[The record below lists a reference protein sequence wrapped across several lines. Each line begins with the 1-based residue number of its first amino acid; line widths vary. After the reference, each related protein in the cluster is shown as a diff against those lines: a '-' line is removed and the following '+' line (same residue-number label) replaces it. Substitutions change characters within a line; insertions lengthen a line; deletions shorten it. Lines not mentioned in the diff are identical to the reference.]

1 MKILKLSIIF
11 SVLILF
17 TSCPKPEDLV
27 HDSVSIE
34 FYNHIDGTPLI
45 FDSITGYSDWYSTN
59 SGQNFNI
66 LNLYYLITDIK
77 LSDNNGNS
85 LYLLSDIHFVSS
97 DNENSNYIY
106 FPEILSSGTY
116 DNIEFV
122 FGLNSDNNISN
133 SFIDESFHTQM
144 FWPDFMGGGYHYMKL
159 EGKFDNETSF
169 YATHTGGLDGTD
181 YSISKSFPIKIISN
195 EDGSTHNIR
204 ISMDINNWYSNPNN
218 ITINSDGIM
227 GNAELQQK
235 LKENGEYNVFN
246 VQNMND

>member
-1 MKILKLSIIF
+1 M
-11 SVLILF
+11 
-17 TSCPKPEDLV
+17 
-27 HDSVSIE
+27 
-34 FYNHIDGTPLI
+34 
-45 FDSITGYSDWYSTN
+45 
-59 SGQNFNI
+59 
-66 LNLYYLITDIK
+66 
-77 LSDNNGNS
+77 
-85 LYLLSDIHFVSS
+85 SDIHFVSS

-106 FPEILSSGTY
+106 FPEILSSGIY
-116 DNIEFV
+116 ENIEFV
-122 FGLNSDNNISN
+122 FGLNPDNNISN
-133 SFIDESFHTQM
+133 SFIDEDFHTQM

-169 YATHTGGLDGTD
+169 YATHTGGLDGVD